1 MTKPI
6 RAILLLLVFFL
17 GVAPSVL
24 KAAEKSSELDKKRA
38 SFRSSRLGTV
48 QTKGVKPPTPEAGA
62 EPAAGQPAGAEAAV
76 APENATPPD
85 AGTPPETPA
94 DDGAEAA
101 TPAPTPAP
109 GVTPV
114 APPPNP
120 AAARPVA
127 PVTPP
132 PAAPTPPPTPMARPA
147 GVPVTP
153 TPTPAPAQGGDEEVS
168 PNPNPI
174 VPPVSTPKAPVR
186 PDGMPKPAFPQK
198 VSDPS
203 APGAPG
209 ANPADAGKEGAAGEA
224 GAKSAN
230 SLIELPPASLGFDM
244 ILSEIKDQTGITVA
258 THGKMPEK
266 VSAGG
271 EGMTIETVLNKICG
285 PNKLQWTKSEDGKG
299 YDLWDEQA
307 YREGYQSGKTE
318 QKIFTPQH
326 IDAEFFSEAVTKAN
340 LLTKNVGSIQ
350 TDKRTNQVI
359 VIDMAGVL
367 ARVQAL
373 LDLLDVALVTRVFE
387 IKYAVIEDLVK
398 KLEEYKSEPG
408 TIEVDEK
415 LHLVIVKDVLANI
428 QRMESVVELLDKRQ
442 PRKVYNLNSVDI
454 KGDEISMLEE
464 QLKALASKDAYY
476 LIDEKRG
483 LLILEDSEEVHKE
496 VEKFLRVFNRTVDQV
511 LVQIE
516 LLDVSQNHSLKYG
529 VNAGYTYKGTLST
542 VTPTAT
548 ATKTASASS
557 VVEAAATAASSVI
570 ESELSRQFTAGSGSD
585 GLSLNYAGLH
595 LGGVVTAQLEAALSD
610 SNTRILMRPRLLIK
624 NGEEATID
632 STIENPIANTSY
644 SGYGYNNYND
654 TDSTNNSSSSNYYN
668 RGYGGISQSTVPSG
682 LQIKMTPK
690 ISPTGLVELEVSISN
705 SDATPVEINA
715 GAGTGNTVTAYRRTK
730 DEVETVLIIPDGETR
745 VISGI
750 NRQTKSGG
758 ASGIPVLVKIPWL
771 GPLLFGNKTDESKK
785 QDLMFFIT
793 PTIVR
798 EVSGGSIVAQEFESG
813 NGQNDDWADTR
824 KPEVTPRAGQSGRT
838 SNGEAGA
845 PAEMSRPANAKPAAT
860 GEGRPGELDSRDTS
874 ITLPSQEL
882 KLDGALERRFS
893 APLPQPKDLKKT
905 PTPQP
910 GEGEQAAAGPPA
922 EAPVEPSAPTVK
934 PVVSPVASPPAA
946 TPGTG
951 APVVKPVAAPAG
963 KPAAP
968 SAAEAVP
975 PSEAATPAEALEG
988 AGLLAKDKEQNT
1000 EAGVRKALG
1009 GAVPNLAASQKVLG
1023 AGVKETVSSKK
1034 GKVTGVE
1041 GKPTPAGATPAPG
1054 GKQPTPKP
1062 GTTPAP
1068 GGKPTPKATPTPAPG
1083 GATPTPTP
1091 APAATPR
1098 PVPTPAPAPAPA
1110 PQAQP
1115 PQ

>member
-17 GVAPSVL
+17 GMAPSVL
-24 KAAEKSSELDKKRA
+24 KAAEKSPEPDKKRA

-62 EPAAGQPAGAEAAV
+62 EQPAGAEAAA
-76 APENATPPD
+76 APEDATPPD
-85 AGTPPETPA
+85 AGTPPETTA
-94 DDGAEAA
+94 EEGAEAA

-109 GVTPV
+109 AVTPV

-132 PAAPTPPPTPMARPA
+132 PTPMARPA
-147 GVPVTP
+147 GAPVTP
-153 TPTPAPAQGGDEEVS
+153 TPTPAPVQGGNEEVS
-168 PNPNPI
+168 PNANP
-174 VPPVSTPKAPVR
+174 VSPVSTPNAPVR

-209 ANPADAGKEGAAGEA
+209 SKPADGKEGAAAEA

-230 SLIELPPASLGFDM
+230 GLVELPPASLGFDM

-307 YREGYQSGKTE
+307 YRESYQSGKTE

-359 VIDMAGVL
+359 VIDMPGVL

-373 LDLLDVALVTRVFE
+373 LDLLDVPLLTRVFE

-415 LHLVIVKDVLANI
+415 LHLVIVKDVQANI

-442 PRKVYNLNSVDI
+442 PRKVYNLNSLDNA
-454 KGDEISMLEE
+454 GDEISMLEE

-529 VNAGYTYKGTLST
+529 VDAGYTYKGTLGT
-542 VTPTAT
+542 ATPTAT
-548 ATKTASASS
+548 ATNTASASS
-557 VVEAAATAASSVI
+557 LVEGVATAASSVI

-610 SNTRILMRPRLLIK
+610 SNTRVLMRPRLLIK

-632 STIENPIANTSY
+632 STVKNPIANTSY
-644 SGYGYNNYND
+644 SGYNNYYND
-654 TDSTNNSSSSNYYN
+654 TDTTNNNSSNYYN

-682 LQIKMTPK
+682 LQIQLAPR
-690 ISPTGLVELEVSISN
+690 ISPTGLVEMEVSISN
-705 SDATPVEINA
+705 SDATAVEINA
-715 GAGTGNTVTAYRRTK
+715 GAGTGNTVTAYRQTEDK
-730 DEVETVLIIPDGETR
+730 VETVLIIPDGETR

-758 ASGIPVLVKIPWL
+758 ASGIPILVKIPWL

-813 NGQNDDWADTR
+813 NGQTDDWADTR
-824 KPEVTPRAGQSGRT
+824 RPETTPRAGQSGRAE
-838 SNGEAGA
+838 NGGA
-845 PAEMSRPANAKPAAT
+845 DAPVEVSRPANAKPAAT
-860 GEGRPGELDSRDTS
+860 SEGRPAESDSRDTS
-874 ITLPSQEL
+874 ITLPGQEL

-893 APLPQPKDLKKT
+893 APLPQSKDLKKT
-905 PTPQP
+905 PTPKP
-910 GEGEQAAAGPPA
+910 GEGEQAVSGPSA
-922 EAPVEPSAPTVK
+922 EAPVEPSVPTVK
-934 PVVSPVASPPAA
+934 PIVPPAASTPAA
-946 TPGTG
+946 TPGAG
-951 APVVKPVAAPAG
+951 APVVKPVVTPAG
-963 KPAAP
+963 KPAGGPP
-968 SAAEAVP
+968 SAAT
-975 PSEAATPAEALEG
+975 TPAEALEG

-1009 GAVPNLAASQKVLG
+1009 GSVPNLAASQKVLG
-1023 AGVKETVSSKK
+1023 TGVKETVSSKK

-1062 GTTPAP
+1062 GATPAP

-1098 PVPTPAPAPAPA
+1098 PVPTPAPQPAPA
-1110 PQAQP
+1110 NP
-1115 PQ
+1115 PA